1 MTDHGPSVARGTQ
14 QQIKHLRARFALVP
28 SAVRYA
34 NAWPDASSVFFNTVL
49 EVPLGLAWVC

>member
-14 QQIKHLRARFALVP
+14 QQIKHLRARFALDHP
-28 SAVRYA
+28 
-34 NAWPDASSVFFNTVL
+34 WPDASSVFFNTVL